1 MGYESMGVQELRAE
15 SQRRGLGTARSKADL
30 IQRLTDHDAE
40 QESTAE
46 DDFAD
51 NPAPS
56 GGLVAPAGSSESDLA
71 QAPISGPESVLPA
84 DVKPAPI
91 RSFRKTFQAEPDG
104 PDEETHLAYR
114 EATLQAAVEAGLIPR
129 GDARLAE
136 AKGGVWVYEILVR
149 QVT

>member
-1 MGYESMGVQELRAE
+1 MGVQELRAE

-30 IQRLTDHDAE
+30 IQRLTDHDAK
-40 QESTAE
+40 QDSTVE

-51 NPAPS
+51 DTTPS
-56 GGLVAPAGSSESDLA
+56 GGQVASGESAENDLA
-71 QAPISGPESVLPA
+71 QTPISTPEAAPSAGSTP
-84 DVKPAPI
+84 PPI
-91 RSFRKTFQAEPDG
+91 RAFRKTFQAEAGG

-114 EATLQAAVEAGLIPR
+114 DATRQAAVEAGLIPR

-136 AKGGVWVYEILVR
+136 ASDDVWVYEILVR

>member
-1 MGYESMGVQELRAE
+1 MGVQELRAE

-40 QESTAE
+40 QEGTAE

-51 NPAPS
+51 DTAPS
-56 GGLVAPAGSSESDLA
+56 GGQTEPTEPAESGAPPVPLDATESA
-71 QAPISGPESVLPA
+71 
-84 DVKPAPI
+84 PAPI
-91 RSFRKTFQAEPDG
+91 RTFRKTFQAEPDG

-114 EATLQAAVEAGLIPR
+114 EATRQAAVEAGLTPR

>member
-1 MGYESMGVQELRAE
+1 MGVQELRAE
-15 SQRRGLGTARSKADL
+15 SQRRGLGTARAKADL

-40 QESTAE
+40 QGGSVE

-51 NPAPS
+51 DAELS
-56 GGLVAPAGSSESDLA
+56 GGPAESAEPAESDA
-71 QAPISGPESVLPA
+71 IEPA
-84 DVKPAPI
+84 PAPI

-114 EATLQAAVEAGLIPR
+114 ESTLQAAIEAGLTPR

-136 AKGGVWVYEILVR
+136 AKNGVWVYEILVR